1 MEAGTRVCLPVQHF
15 EPDVAFVGHVAVQ
28 PRGDI
33 GDVLSLSG
41 NVPGGSD
48 KQGDDPNHRSSEYC
62 IAGIFGR
69 SGDAD
74 RVASAV

>member
-1 MEAGTRVCLPVQHF
+1 
-15 EPDVAFVGHVAVQ
+15 
-28 PRGDI
+28 
-33 GDVLSLSG
+33 VLSLSG